1 MTKNRFEKIETFY
14 YRKFVSENIKIFS
27 VFASICV
34 AGLTMFAVNSSI
46 RNFENQTE
54 LVAEFIRDSVVHGI
68 YSNTHNLC
76 EEVRSKASILD
87 IAVAVQGV
95 NEEVCSISELKNV
108 ANYTIEQNIY
118 FDIAEK
124 NLAAKLT
131 LVFDIMPVLQYFIFV
146 IIAALVLLFC
156 VAFISKRRVKYLA
169 ASITEPIKKITASCK
184 DYKVNRRLTALQ
196 SLSRQDS
203 TIKIVE
209 LSNLSD
215 VLIDLAKDMSDYQ
228 LAKVELAKSNAI
240 AQTTQML
247 AHDVRKP
254 FSMMEALIQLI
265 GDIENPKEIKE
276 TMQENL
282 PSVSHAIRSVNGMI
296 QDVMEIGA
304 ESKMTSEPINSR
316 QFVSQV
322 LRHQL
327 QFREDLE
334 IDIRYDLPEDLALNI
349 DNLKYPRVFSNI
361 VGNAIEHMKGKGKIW
376 FKATS
381 PSSGM
386 AEFTIGNSNTYIPPE
401 DVAKLFEAF
410 FTKDKQGGTGL
421 GLAIAKKIVEAHGGT
436 IWCTSDQ
443 EAGTEF
449 VFTIP
454 CAIAKAI
461 EPVNLFDTA
470 QGYFKTRPIQK
481 IEQQPE
487 VSKEALEA
495 ISHSSVTLAIAD
507 DEAIY
512 IDSLRGQIKKLSPN
526 IPIVAYSTGIGLVE
540 SLASGKHPSIIIL
553 DADFGSGNISGFESC
568 KLLRHSG
575 YKGIICIHSN
585 RGRLEYQPLAIEAG
599 ADYFVPKPMSK
610 ADLVNVIESNLTRG
624 EAPIVSKKI
633 LLFED
638 EAIFQRRWK
647 SKAKPKEVI
656 AVRSWEEFIN
666 VHPGFD
672 WNQIDFV
679 VMDLHLADGEN
690 GLEVAGKI
698 KSVRPGIKIY
708 LSSNADGVKDP
719 DNLLAGFVGKDPVA
733 ALQVISKG

>member
-1 MTKNRFEKIETFY
+1 M
-14 YRKFVSENIKIFS
+14 
-27 VFASICV
+27 
-34 AGLTMFAVNSSI
+34 
-46 RNFENQTE
+46 
-54 LVAEFIRDSVVHGI
+54 
-68 YSNTHNLC
+68 
-76 EEVRSKASILD
+76 
-87 IAVAVQGV
+87 
-95 NEEVCSISELKNV
+95 
-108 ANYTIEQNIY
+108 
-118 FDIAEK
+118 
-124 NLAAKLT
+124 
-131 LVFDIMPVLQYFIFV
+131 
-146 IIAALVLLFC
+146 
-156 VAFISKRRVKYLA
+156 
-169 ASITEPIKKITASCK
+169 
-184 DYKVNRRLTALQ
+184 
-196 SLSRQDS
+196 
-203 TIKIVE
+203 
-209 LSNLSD
+209 SNLSNTKTSLSAFLRRKIIRTLAIAAVTLSFAIGVSFYIFSTSVVD
-215 VLIDLAKDMSDYQ
+215 VDRNSIVDLIAASLKTPLMQGSVVEVNNRIASLESLESVECISVRSDYEWDKTCEFYSNEFFNTTESRDLYFDLNRTDILGRVVIVFSNKEIIYASAMSSFLSIVILLCPLLLIFLMLEKTSDYLGQ
-228 LAKVELAKSNAI
+228 EFSRVLSIHENDGKQDFEIGEIDQMARRLKGYINRMREVEVAAAI

-254 FSMMEALIQLI
+254 FSMMEALIELI
-265 GDIENPKEIKE
+265 GDTNDPKEIKE

-304 ESKMTSEPINSR
+304 ESKLTVEPVNSR

-327 QFREDLE
+327 QFRDDLE
-334 IDIRYDLPEDLALNI
+334 IYISYDLPEDLALNI
-349 DNLKYPRVFSNI
+349 DNLKFPRVFSNI

-386 AEFTIGNSNTYIPPE
+386 SEFTIGNSNTYIPPE

-443 EAGTEF
+443 DAGTEF

-461 EPVNLFDTA
+461 EPVNLPDTA
-470 QGYFKTRPIQK
+470 QGYFRTRPMQK

-666 VHPGFD
+666 VHP
-672 WNQIDFV
+672 DFG
-679 VMDLHLADGEN
+679 LESNRLRCN
-690 GLEVAGKI
+690 GLAPCRWRKRSRSCW
-698 KSVRPGIKIY
+698 K
-708 LSSNADGVKDP
+708 N
-719 DNLLAGFVGKDPVA
+719 
-733 ALQVISKG
+733 